1 MEREVKAEAAG
12 DDVKEEG
19 EERTHSLKVY
29 WGSPKRGVREEN
41 VRDFFRGFDLEW
53 VTIRKYLAYVYFY
66 SVEDASSALE
76 SARGRDIHVEGEGEE
91 EGEVGYMIQVD
102 VQVNRKPGR
111 KLMGDS
117 LIIVGRPRGT
127 MEGDVREFF
136 TGRQIERVTFF
147 QKSCH
152 VDFASVEEG
161 RRALSEAKGKKF
173 KGKQVKIRVHTNLIK
188 ERKSGAPAEG
198 SGGGA
203 ARGEGPKASKGRHDD
218 DVGRVEVWRLPKTI
232 DAREVKEM
240 FRRAGTVIEAVVH
253 IQDGSPKARA
263 TVTFADSSQAERAVS
278 TMHGKLIEGIGNI
291 GVKMLAPVKEG
302 VRSSPPPPKV
312 EAGAGGSQGGSD
324 GAAKAKPRAH

>member
-1 MEREVKAEAAG
+1 MMEREVKAEAAG

-136 TGRQIERVTFF
+136 TGRQIERATFF

-291 GVKMLAPVKEG
+291 GVKMLTPDKEG
-302 VRSSPPPPKV
+302 VRKSKKRKV
-312 EAGAGGSQGGSD
+312 V
-324 GAAKAKPRAH
+324 